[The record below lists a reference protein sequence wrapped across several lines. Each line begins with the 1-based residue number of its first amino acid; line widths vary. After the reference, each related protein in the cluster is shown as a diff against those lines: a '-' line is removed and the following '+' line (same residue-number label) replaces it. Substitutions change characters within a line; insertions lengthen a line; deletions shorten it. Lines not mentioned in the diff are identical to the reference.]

1 MNARQ
6 FDPYQLPQC
15 LARPLARGWL
25 NWVQADAAL
34 ALAAVRHTG
43 SADDWDGV
51 HRILRFL
58 LIQHLK
64 REEARVNAAQGGI
77 WRTVRRL
84 VQDRAPVNRILAE
97 AHDVNGGQG
106 FPLLAI
112 AMAPIIFLACF
123 LSLNPPTFGPW

>member
-97 AHDVNGGQG
+97 AHDVNARVTTQVTYETV
-106 FPLLAI
+106 
-112 AMAPIIFLACF
+112 FLDIGHGRSPASI
-123 LSLNPPTFGPW
+123 LSRMSS